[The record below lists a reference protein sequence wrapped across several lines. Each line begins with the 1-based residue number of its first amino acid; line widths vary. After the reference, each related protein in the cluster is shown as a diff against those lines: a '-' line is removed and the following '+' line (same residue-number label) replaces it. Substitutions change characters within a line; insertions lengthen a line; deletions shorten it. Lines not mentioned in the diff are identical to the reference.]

1 MSQEVST
8 VVASP
13 ALVLT
18 AQEVKAHIQRIQQ
31 VMKAV
36 MKDGVHYGKIPGAG
50 DRRSLFKPG
59 AETLCTTFRIAPSY
73 RVEDLS
79 DHDQV
84 RYRVTCLGTHQSTGV
99 ILGEGMGEAS
109 SNEEKYRW
117 RNAVCDEEFEEAAED
132 RKRVKWQR
140 GQNGAWQRK
149 QVRTEPADIAN
160 TVLKMAC
167 KRAQVAMVINVTAA
181 SDIFSQDLEDLPP
194 EMLGGEE
201 GDGQHNEH
209 QQRTARPAQQQRSAP
224 QAPRSTGGNGHA
236 TEKQVKLLHAR
247 IQGVGMPETEFCE
260 HFGIGSVSE
269 LPFSK
274 VNDALAF
281 IDNYGRAA

>member
-8 VVASP
+8 VSA
-13 ALVLT
+13 AQGLVLT

-50 DRRSLFKPG
+50 DKRSLFKPG

-79 DHDQV
+79 DHDHV
-84 RYRVTCLGTHQSTGV
+84 RYRITCTGTHQSTGV
-99 ILGEGMGEAS
+99 VLGEGMGEAS

-149 QVRTEPADIAN
+149 QVR
-160 TVLKMAC
+160 
-167 KRAQVAMVINVTAA
+167 R
-181 SDIFSQDLEDLPP
+181 
-194 EMLGGEE
+194 
-201 GDGQHNEH
+201 
-209 QQRTARPAQQQRSAP
+209 
-224 QAPRSTGGNGHA
+224 
-236 TEKQVKLLHAR
+236 
-247 IQGVGMPETEFCE
+247 
-260 HFGIGSVSE
+260 
-269 LPFSK
+269 
-274 VNDALAF
+274 
-281 IDNYGRAA
+281 